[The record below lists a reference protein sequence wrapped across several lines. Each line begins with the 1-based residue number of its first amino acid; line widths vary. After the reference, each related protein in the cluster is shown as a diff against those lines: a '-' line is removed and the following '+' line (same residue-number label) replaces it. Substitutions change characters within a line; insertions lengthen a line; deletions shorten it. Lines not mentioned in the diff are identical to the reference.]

1 MFSIFSIVLMIGIG
15 SAFVV
20 VRRKRKT
27 GAAAAAR

>member
-1 MFSIFSIVLMIGIG
+1 MFFLVSSVLMIAVG

-27 GAAAAAR
+27 GAQAAR

>member
-1 MFSIFSIVLMIGIG
+1 MFFLISSALMIGVG

-27 GAAAAAR
+27 AAQATR